1 MGVEAGTEVKKAQV
15 LPGLQSCGRSCGG
28 RPQMSAKMPGLQR
41 EQRCVQRL
49 GMPSLLMLKTHFCR
63 QLVAVPEERFHELV
77 AAEVSFLAT
86 VPVQPVS
93 MQQAHSRCKRKQSA
107 ICRWWLVGSADW

>member
-1 MGVEAGTEVKKAQV
+1 MRVCSETVDAFAYALTAH
-15 LPGLQSCGRSCGG
+15 L
-28 RPQMSAKMPGLQR
+28 
-41 EQRCVQRL
+41 
-49 GMPSLLMLKTHFCR
+49 CR

-93 MQQAHSRCKRKQSA
+93 MQQAHSRCKRKQA
-107 ICRWWLVGSADW
+107 ADGPAGML